1 MEEQEMIDF
10 EIPEAIAKTQ
20 QEMRE
25 DALKTMRPIARE
37 FDEKEHEKPW
47 DYISARWENVK
58 KDVARQL
65 EALEQTDEEKK
76 AAMKERIAK
85 AGGQPMVMTAI
96 VGEERSFGD
105 AGISLCTPGTGLGGA
120 AINAVGT
127 PEQKRRFF
135 QRFTEGE
142 PKWGAMAITEANA
155 GSDTA
160 AITTTAVRD
169 GDEWVLNGEKIFVT
183 SGKMSC
189 EESDGWVVVWATIDK
204 SAGRAGIKSFV
215 VEKGTPGMTV
225 AKLEDKLGI
234 RASDTATVVFEDCRI
249 PFDNILGTP
258 DVQQK
263 GTTKGFKGVMATFDA
278 TRPGVAASAIGI
290 GRAALEFVKQKLEEE
305 GIEIRLNIS
314 PYRMTAVEKDIH
326 EMEANLKAA
335 RLLTWRACW
344 MLDRRERNSLEA
356 SMAKAKAGLAVTR
369 VCQKAVEIMGPLG
382 YSRDLLLEKWM
393 RDCKI
398 NDIFE
403 GTGQI
408 NMLIVARNVL
418 GFKRDKLK

>member
-1 MEEQEMIDF
+1 MIDF
-10 EIPEAIAKTQ
+10 ELPKQIVAAREKTHELVAKH
-20 QEMRE
+20 
-25 DALKTMRPIARE
+25 MRPIARE
-37 FDEKEHEKPW
+37 YDEKEHEKPW
-47 DYISARWENVK
+47 DFINLVWEDTK
-58 KDVARQL
+58 KEVAAQL
-65 EALEQTDEEKK
+65 AALEQTDEERAEARKK
-76 AAMKERIAK
+76 SAAK
-85 AGGQPMVMTAI
+85 AGGQPMIMSAVLR
-96 VGEERSFGD
+96 EENSWGD
-105 AGISLCTPGTGLGGA
+105 AGISLCRPGTGLGGA

-135 QRFTEGE
+135 ERFAEGQ

-160 AITTTAVRD
+160 AITMTATRD

-183 SGKMSC
+183 SGKMAGQ
-189 EESDGWVVVWATIDK
+189 ESDGWIVVWATIDK

-225 AKLEDKLGI
+225 MKLEDKLGI

-249 PFDNILGTP
+249 PLDNILGSP
-258 DVQQK
+258 DVQKK

-278 TRPGVAASAIGI
+278 TRPNVAASAIGI
-290 GRAALEFVKQKLEEE
+290 GRAALDYVKEKYSEE
-305 GIEIRLNIS
+305 GIEIRYGIS
-314 PYRMTAVEKDIH
+314 PYKMTAVEKDVH
-326 EMEANLKAA
+326 SMEANLKAA

-344 MLDRRERNSLEA
+344 MIDRRERNSLEA
-356 SMAKAKAGLAVTR
+356 SMAKAKAGLAVTHI
-369 VCQKAVEIMGPLG
+369 CQKAVELMGPLG
-382 YSRDLLLEKWM
+382 YSRDYLLEKWM

-418 GFKRDKLK
+418 QYKRDMLK

>member
-1 MEEQEMIDF
+1 MIDF
-10 EIPEAIAKTQ
+10 ELPEQIVAAQK
-20 QEMRE
+20 EMHE
-25 DALKTMRPIARE
+25 TALKHMRPIARE
-37 FDEKEHEKPW
+37 YDEKEHEKPW
-47 DYISARWENVK
+47 DYINFRWELTK
-58 KDVARQL
+58 KDVAKQL
-65 EALEQTDEEKK
+65 EALEQTDEERKQT
-76 AAMKERIAK
+76 MKEKVAA
-85 AGGQPMVMTAI
+85 AGGQPMVMTAV
-96 VGEERSFGD
+96 VGEERAWGD
-105 AGISLCTPGTGLGGA
+105 AGIGLCTPGTGLGGA

-160 AITTTAVRD
+160 AIAMTAVRD

-183 SGKMSC
+183 SGKMAC
-189 EESDGWVVVWATIDK
+189 QESDGWVVVWATIDK

-215 VEKGTPGMTV
+215 VQKGTPGMTV

-249 PFDNILGTP
+249 PLDNILGSP
-258 DVQQK
+258 DVQK
-263 GTTKGFKGVMATFDA
+263 KSTTKGFKGVMATFDA

-290 GRAALEFVKQKLEEE
+290 GRAALEFVKEKLAEK
-305 GIEIRLNIS
+305 GIEIRYGVS
-314 PYRMTAVEKDIH
+314 PYKMTVVEKEIH
-326 EMEANLKAA
+326 SMEANLKAA
-335 RLLTWRACW
+335 RLLTWRACC
-344 MLDRRERNSLEA
+344 MIDRRERNSLEA
-356 SMAKAKAGLAVTR
+356 SMAKAKAGLAVTH
-369 VCQKAVEIMGPLG
+369 VCQKAVELMGPLG
-382 YSRDLLLEKWM
+382 YSREYLLEKWM

>member
-1 MEEQEMIDF
+1 MIDF
-10 EIPEAIAKTQ
+10 EIPKQIAAAQK
-20 QEMRE
+20 EMRE
-25 DALKTMRPIARE
+25 FALNNMRPIARE
-37 FDEKEHEKPW
+37 YDEKEHEKPW
-47 DYISARWENVK
+47 DYINLRWTGVK
-58 KDVARQL
+58 EDVAKQL
-65 EALEQTDEEKK
+65 EALEQTKEER
-76 AAMKERIAK
+76 AETMKQKIAE

-96 VGEERSFGD
+96 VGEERAYGD
-105 AGISLCTPGTGLGGA
+105 AGIGLCTPGTGLGGA

-135 QRFTEGE
+135 QRFTEGT

-160 AITTTAVRD
+160 AITTTAMRD
-169 GDEWVLNGEKIFVT
+169 GDSWVLNGEKIFVT
-183 SGKMSC
+183 SGKMAC
-189 EESDGWVVVWATIDK
+189 QESEGWVVVWATIDK
-204 SAGRAGIKSFV
+204 SAGRAGIKSFI

-225 AKLEDKLGI
+225 TKLEDKLGI

-249 PFDNILGTP
+249 PLDNILGSP
-258 DVQQK
+258 EVQQK

-290 GRAALEFVKQKLEEE
+290 GRAALEFVKEKLEEK
-305 GIEIRLNIS
+305 GVEIRYGIS
-314 PYRMTAVEKDIH
+314 PYQMTAAEKDIH
-326 EMEANLKAA
+326 GMEANLKAA

-344 MLDRRERNSLEA
+344 MIDRRERNSLEA
-356 SMAKAKAGLAVTR
+356 SMAKAKAGLAVTHI
-369 VCQKAVEIMGPLG
+369 CQKAVELMGPLG
-382 YSRDLLLEKWM
+382 YSREYLLEKWM

-408 NMLIVARNVL
+408 NMLIVARNIL
-418 GFKRDKLK
+418 GFRRDKLK

>member
-1 MEEQEMIDF
+1 L
-10 EIPEAIAKTQ
+10 A
-20 QEMRE
+20 
-25 DALKTMRPIARE
+25 
-37 FDEKEHEKPW
+37 
-47 DYISARWENVK
+47 
-58 KDVARQL
+58 
-65 EALEQTDEEKK
+65 ALEQTDEEREEAKKKK
-76 AAMKERIAK
+76 AEKT
-85 AGGQPMVMTAI
+85 GGQPMVMTA
-96 VGEERSFGD
+96 VLSEEGSWGD
-105 AGISLCTPGTGLGGA
+105 AGIGLCRPGTGLGGA

-127 PEQKRRFF
+127 SEQKRRFF
-135 QRFTEGE
+135 QPFTEGP

-183 SGKMSC
+183 SGKMAC
-189 EESDGWVVVWATIDK
+189 QESDGWVVVWATIDK

-249 PFDNILGTP
+249 PLDNILGSP
-258 DVQQK
+258 DVQKK

-278 TRPGVAASAIGI
+278 TRPAVAASAIGI
-290 GRAALEFVKQKLEEE
+290 GRAALDFTKEKLAEE
-305 GIEIRLNIS
+305 GVEIRYGVS
-314 PYRMTAVEKDIH
+314 PYQMTAVEKDIH
-326 EMEANLKAA
+326 SMEANLKAA

-344 MLDRRERNSLEA
+344 MIDRKERNSLEA
-356 SMAKAKAGLAVTR
+356 SMAKAKAGLAVTHI
-369 VCQKAVEIMGPLG
+369 CQKAVELMGPLG
-382 YSRDLLLEKWM
+382 YSRDYLLEKWM

-408 NMLIVARNVL
+408 NMLIVARNIL
-418 GFKRDKLK
+418 QYKRDMLK